1 MSNIK
6 QQTLKRALTMLDA
19 IGATYAV
26 IEENGT
32 KHGTLE
38 VSDKKKKS
46 PRKYK
51 HGELSSY
58 VKSFLENMKV
68 GQVVELPSGVYP
80 IEDLRSAVASWACY
94 YWGNGTVTTASS
106 KEKQIVEVLRIS

>member
-38 VSDKKKKS
+38 VSDKKAKAV
-46 PRKYK
+46 RKYK

-58 VKSFLENMKV
+58 VKSFLENVKV
-68 GQVVELPSGVYP
+68 GQVVEVPVGVYS
-80 IEDLRSAVASWACY
+80 IEDLRSSVVSWACY
-94 YWGNGTVTTASS
+94 YWGKGTITTASN
-106 KEKQIVEVLRIS
+106 KEKQIVEALRLS

>member
-38 VSDKKKKS
+38 VSDKKAKAA
-46 PRKYK
+46 RKYK

-58 VKSFLENMKV
+58 VKPFIENMKA
-68 GQVVELPSGVYP
+68 GQVVEVPTGSYP
-80 IEDLRSAVASWACY
+80 IEDVRSAVVSWACY
-94 YWGNGTVTTASS
+94 HWGNGTITTASS
-106 KEKQIVEVLRIS
+106 KEKQIVEALRLS